1 MFNIVSTSGYVK
13 RLVLLDECSAR
24 HAPSETT
31 LPSEAQ
37 QQWQTDL
44 LNYFSRLRAVVKLAA
59 ASEYPSPSASM
70 SVMGPAGMRRAG
82 ADDDGS
88 CGGSDSEA
96 ANCDD
101 PDCRS
106 WNTPLTEDALSHF
119 DNSAACR
126 VLRTGAESLRA
137 DDSVLL
143 SAEALQWLW
152 ASLVALDSLQAMQA
166 DVAHDLQFIRR
177 KLERASTV
185 GVGDGIGYRVNVEDR
200 RAGRGGEMV

>member
-1 MFNIVSTSGYVK
+1 
-13 RLVLLDECSAR
+13 
-24 HAPSETT
+24 
-31 LPSEAQ
+31 
-37 QQWQTDL
+37 
-44 LNYFSRLRAVVKLAA
+44 
-59 ASEYPSPSASM
+59 M

-177 KLERASTV
+177 KLERASTKP
-185 GVGDGIGYRVNVEDR
+185 DGSPWPAEAQGLASGLAVIIRCYFKQR
-200 RAGRGGEMV
+200 